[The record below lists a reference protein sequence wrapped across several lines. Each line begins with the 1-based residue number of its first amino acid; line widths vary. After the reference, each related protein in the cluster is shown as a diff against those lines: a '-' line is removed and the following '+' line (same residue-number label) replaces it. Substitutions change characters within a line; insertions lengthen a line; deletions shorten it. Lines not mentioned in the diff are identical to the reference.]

1 MKHSAT
7 TSRLILGLACMVAV
21 LAAAINVQA
30 RTGKVDLTDKI
41 KTIPP
46 RPALFNQNIKPLTIQ
61 QCAQCHI
68 AVFKVLKS
76 QGVRHQKAC
85 TFCHEVYHTYAPGK
99 VEYKDA
105 IPKCADC
112 HGHPHGEKELVTNCH
127 NCHSN
132 AHSPLNLPDITADM
146 CQNCHTNPPK
156 QLHDN
161 PSKHTELAC
170 TDCHT
175 SHGYIPNCIDCH
187 SEDGG
192 EPFHVAGKQTNKLC
206 LSCHAGPHTPLKIS
220 YDEDTPKELC
230 GTCHKNPT
238 HARVYATLKKAN
250 SAHFTD
256 NTCAGCHDVH
266 GKIPSCFKCHDEE
279 GHRAGL
285 KTADCLRCHTNPH
298 DPLNI
303 TFSIKEP
310 KKICGGCHTEV
321 YDTLMKSKTR
331 HTNQTCAFCHPKHGQ
346 LPTCQKCHGVPHGPA
361 MLKQFGGKCG
371 GCHGIA
377 HNVKGRMKGDKEGSL
392 TAEGRKGFLTTV
404 KKKTP

>member
-1 MKHSAT
+1 MRNKIK
-7 TSRLILGLACMVAV
+7 TSSIFGSIFCL
-21 LAAAINVQA
+21 LAAMLLSTSVYA

-41 KTIPP
+41 KTVPP
-46 RPALFNQNIKPLTIQ
+46 RPALFDKNIQPLRVE

-68 AVFKVLKS
+68 AVFKKLKA
-76 QGVRHQKAC
+76 QGHRHQKKC

-112 HGHPHGEKELVTNCH
+112 HGHPHGEKPLVTNCH
-127 NCHSN
+127 GCHSN
-132 AHSPLNLPDITADM
+132 AHTPLNLPNITADM
-146 CQNCHTNPPK
+146 CVNCHANPPK
-156 QLHDN
+156 QLKAF
-161 PSKHTELAC
+161 PSKHTKLAC

-175 SHGYIPNCIDCH
+175 SHGFIPNCVDCH
-187 SEDGG
+187 SKAGG
-192 EPFHVAGKQTNKLC
+192 KPFHIKGKQTNKLC
-206 LSCHAGPHTPLKIS
+206 LSCHTSPHTPLKIS

-230 GTCHKNPT
+230 ANCHINPS

-256 NTCAGCHDVH
+256 NTCAGCHDEH
-266 GKIPSCFKCHDEE
+266 GKIPSCFKCHDED

-285 KTADCLRCHTNPH
+285 KTADCLGCHTNPH

-303 TFSIKEP
+303 TFKPTVP
-310 KKICGGCHTEV
+310 KKICGGCHTKV
-321 YDTLMKSKTR
+321 YKTLMASKTR

-346 LPTCQKCHGVPHGPA
+346 IPTCQKCHGVPHGAA

-371 GCHGIA
+371 ACHGIA
-377 HNVKGRMKGDKEGSL
+377 HKVKGKMKPGGKIDLTPAGQKGML
-392 TAEGRKGFLTTV
+392 TAFKKAV
-404 KKKTP
+404 K